1 MRNNKNSK
9 TKFGSF
15 LGGIILIVLFAFIFV
30 HNGKFYLLDFIIGC
44 LVFFILALLGVFV
57 VKKIFRR

>member
-9 TKFGSF
+9 TKFGSL
-15 LGGIILIVLFAFIFV
+15 LGGIVLIVLFAFIFV
-30 HNGKFYLLDFIIGC
+30 HNGKFYLFEFIIGC
-44 LVFFILALLGVFV
+44 LILILLALLGVFV